1 MGEMHS
7 RLEILLVMHSPI
19 SVFQLALKGRNA
31 LAQGV
36 EAKLQA
42 LG

>member
-1 MGEMHS
+1 MGKMHS

-19 SVFQLALKGRNA
+19 SVFHPALKGRNA